1 MDKTSLGGGASGRT
15 TIGRMNTEN
24 SPKDAA
30 TMAVSYALAVASVLH
45 YPGFDVDID
54 RGELRVDGRG
64 CPKTQ
69 DFCAVDVSGAAP
81 GPASGKG

>member
-1 MDKTSLGGGASGRT
+1 
-15 TIGRMNTEN
+15 MNTEN

-54 RGELRVDGRG
+54 RGELRVDGRAVALR
-64 CPKTQ
+64 PKT
-69 DFCAVDVSGAAP
+69 FALLNRPVFRGGCLV
-81 GPASGKG
+81 